1 MVKRFLDF
9 IISLIALLLLLP
21 LFFILWMAVKMDSSG
36 PAFFL
41 HERVGKNGK
50 PFLLIKFRTMFMG
63 SQHQSVITVGQ
74 RDSRITKVGFILR
87 KYKMDELPQLYNVLK
102 GDMSLVGPRPEVKKF
117 VDLYSAEQ
125 RMVLSVLPGI
135 TDYASIKFRNENALL
150 ENQPDPI
157 DYYIT
162 HIMPVKLQLNLKY
175 IREQSLGVD
184 LSILIKTIFA
194 IVK

>member
-1 MVKRFLDF
+1 MLKRFFDF
-9 IISLIALLLLLP
+9 MISLVALLLLLP
-21 LFFILWMAVKMDSSG
+21 IFFILWIAVKIDSRG
-36 PAFFL
+36 AAFFL
-41 HERVGKNGK
+41 QERIGKNGK
-50 PFLLIKFRTMFMG
+50 PFQLIKFRTMFVG
-63 SQHQSVITVGQ
+63 SQHQSAITVGQ
-74 RDSRITKVGFILR
+74 RDPRITKVGFTLR
-87 KYKMDELPQLYNVLK
+87 KYKLDELPQLFNVLK

-135 TDYASIKFRNENALL
+135 TDFASIKFRNENALL

-175 IREQSLGVD
+175 IQEQSLLVD

>member
-1 MVKRFLDF
+1 
-9 IISLIALLLLLP
+9 
-21 LFFILWMAVKMDSSG
+21 MDSSG